1 MSFQISKIFY
11 MYKYIL
17 SIFLL
22 FSFSSNSYAGKLDIL
37 FGAYSSSGQG
47 SGKTTSLSGLGSFEM
62 SYLIPIREKFEVS
75 LGYNYTIIG
84 GITSDYSYGPKLGVN
99 YFPFNFSS
107 SEKIILPNT
116 TIDVNDFFKPYV
128 GLNFNQKQFVS
139 NKTFFAGFGVAAGFE
154 KYISPQYTVK
164 AEIKYKALTG
174 SSESSLNEINLLG
187 GLVIVF

>member
-1 MSFQISKIFY
+1 MFQISKNQNL
-11 MYKYIL
+11 YKYIL
-17 SIFLL
+17 VTIFL
-22 FSFSSNSYAGKLDIL
+22 FSISSNSYAGKLDLL

-62 SYLIPIREKFEVS
+62 SYLVPIREKFEVS

-107 SEKIILPNT
+107 NEKIVLPNA
-116 TIDVNDFFKPYV
+116 TIEVNDFFKPFV
-128 GLNFNQKQFVS
+128 GLNFSQKQFVS
-139 NKTFFAGFGVAAGFE
+139 NKTFFAGFGLGAGFE
-154 KYISPQYTVK
+154 KYISPEYTIK
-164 AEIKYKALTG
+164 AEIKYKTLTG
-174 SSESSLNEINLLG
+174 SSDSSLNEINILG